1 MFHLYLLY
9 FILAILA
16 APTGVYWMCRSQ
28 HFNKRYPF
36 FQNNPDARGHLLAII
51 IITGPI
57 SLTLMIIGIGRATL
71 VDKQDFDRIWS
82 W

>member
-9 FILAILA
+9 FVSAILA

-28 HFNKRYPF
+28 KFNKKYPF
-36 FQNNPDARGHLLAII
+36 FRSNHNARGRLLAVII
-51 IITGPI
+51 IAGPLSI
-57 SLTLMIIGIGRATL
+57 ILMLFGIGRATL
-71 VDKQDFDRIWS
+71 IDKQDFRPIWS